1 MTIFFFN
8 QKWISIIWQFSFE
21 LKIDDF
27 PTIYYAQQD
36 QLKKDICD
44 TLFITVLHPL
54 FQSASIGVDIFYCK
68 CRCFKLGT
76 HQSFSVISQLR
87 LHNVQRLDNDDMIL
101 WRVDNGYNG
110 HSMIDSII
118 VHNSYCQW
126 SHKLHKYTIS
136 MVKSMFHKL
145 SGNHW
150 NGTLGKL
157 IKMGKIGR

>member
-1 MTIFFFN
+1 MNIFLIESFDNFLFQSKMDFNHLTIFF
-8 QKWISIIWQFSFE
+8 WIENRRFSHHI
-21 LKIDDF
+21 LC
-27 PTIYYAQQD
+27 PTRPIKERYLWY
-36 QLKKDICD
+36 
-44 TLFITVLHPL
+44 PL
-54 FQSASIGVDIFYCK
+54 FHSASIGVDIFYCK

-145 SGNHW
+145 SGNQLME
-150 NGTLGKL
+150 NITQ
-157 IKMGKIGR
+157 